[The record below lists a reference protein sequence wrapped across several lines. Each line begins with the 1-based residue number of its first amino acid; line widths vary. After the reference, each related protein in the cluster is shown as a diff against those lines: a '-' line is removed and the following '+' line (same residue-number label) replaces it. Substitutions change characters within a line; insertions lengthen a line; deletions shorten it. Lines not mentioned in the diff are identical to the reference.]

1 MTKVQSHVILVLHNL
16 KIVPFNVKKKIQ
28 VQPNVAKVLSYVMLV
43 LFNVIMKPS
52 NVRKK

>member
-1 MTKVQSHVILVLHNL
+1 MTKVQSHVILILHNL
-16 KIVPFNVKKKIQ
+16 KIIPFNVKKKIQ
-28 VQPNVAKVLSYVMLV
+28 VQPNMAKVLSYVILV